1 LLSLINDILDLSK
14 VEAGRMEVDMAPVAL
29 SDIYEDA
36 ERAFRQVAE
45 QKSLDFTVEIDPA
58 LPPSIVS
65 DEQRLGQILKNLLS
79 NAFKFTN
86 KGGVTL
92 AIGRAQPAGFG
103 FWSDTL
109 RAAEHVI
116 SFAVTDTGVGIPDD
130 KLSAIFEAFQQA
142 DGTTSRKYGGTG
154 LGLSISREIAR
165 LLGGEIQVES
175 TPGEGS
181 KFELFL
187 PLTERVVDAVIEPRG
202 GGELL
207 LAEPPAPGNGGPP
220 PGLEEPP
227 ADDSSLLVPDDRV
240 VLVIDSKTER
250 ARSLMDAVHAQGA
263 KGVIATRPTA
273 GLGMAREHRP
283 AAVVLAGEMARVEPV
298 LGQLK
303 KHPDTRHVPVVMI
316 GDAAARID
324 ALRAGAAVF
333 LEDPVDD
340 EALKLTLAEL
350 ERMGDVPHRRI
361 ALIEEPDDRLEEE
374 TVELLGGADNVALD
388 RVDAADALDRLR
400 SDPYDLAV
408 VVVGEHAAH
417 TIDLLR
423 EVTVDEDLRERRM
436 IAYLPSKLPNTDRAR
451 IDALSK
457 TAVMVVADSP
467 ERLVDRAAVFL
478 HRVEAQLPTP
488 TRRMIGAL
496 RTGNAPLQGRKVLV
510 IDDDIRNVFALTST
524 LEQRGMKVVFAENGR
539 EGIDRLLQHAN
550 TDLILL
556 DIMMP
561 EMDGYETARAI
572 RSMPR
577 FEHLPIISLTAK
589 AMKGDREKAIAAGAS
604 DYITKPVD
612 VDQLVSMM
620 RVWLDV

>member
-1 LLSLINDILDLSK
+1 
-14 VEAGRMEVDMAPVAL
+14 M
-29 SDIYEDA
+29 
-36 ERAFRQVAE
+36 
-45 QKSLDFTVEIDPA
+45 
-58 LPPSIVS
+58 
-65 DEQRLGQILKNLLS
+65 
-79 NAFKFTN
+79 
-86 KGGVTL
+86 
-92 AIGRAQPAGFG
+92 
-103 FWSDTL
+103 
-109 RAAEHVI
+109 
-116 SFAVTDTGVGIPDD
+116 
-130 KLSAIFEAFQQA
+130 
-142 DGTTSRKYGGTG
+142 SRRCWPT
-154 LGLSISREIAR
+154 
-165 LLGGEIQVES
+165 
-175 TPGEGS
+175 
-181 KFELFL
+181 
-187 PLTERVVDAVIEPRG
+187 
-202 GGELL
+202 
-207 LAEPPAPGNGGPP
+207 PAPGNGGPP
-220 PGLEEPP
+220 PALEEPP
-227 ADDSSLLVPDDRV
+227 ADDSALLVPDDRV
-240 VLVIDSKTER
+240 VLVIDSNAER
-250 ARSLMDAVHAQGA
+250 ARSMMGAVHAQGA
-263 KGVIATRPTA
+263 KGVIAARPTA

-316 GDAAARID
+316 GDPAARID

-333 LEDPVDD
+333 IEDPVDGD
-340 EALKLTLAEL
+340 ALELTLAEL
-350 ERMGDVPHRRI
+350 ERMGEVTHRRI
-361 ALIEEPDDRLEEE
+361 ALIEEHDARLEEE
-374 TVELLGGADNVALD
+374 TVELLAGGDNIELE
-388 RVDAADALDRLR
+388 RVDAQDALGRLR
-400 SDPYDLAV
+400 NEPYDLAV
-408 VVVGEHAAH
+408 VVVGDHRAQ
-417 TIDLLR
+417 TIELLR
-423 EVTVDEDLRERRM
+423 DVTVDEELRERRM
-436 IAYLPSKLPNTDRAR
+436 IAYLPAKLTNTDRAR

-457 TAVMVVADSP
+457 TAVMAVADSP

-496 RTGNAPLQGRKVLV
+496 RTGNATLQGRKVLV

-612 VDQLVSMM
+612 IDQLVSMM